1 MLPLRRMRSSFLLI
15 GRVKAV
21 ATSLAS
27 LLLVEKPFVV
37 WKDTA
42 LLGKAFVTFLK
53 HVAKGDKRK
62 GKRKAAT
69 MKDDEDV
76 DGLETFEELQQKL
89 LLG

>member
-1 MLPLRRMRSSFLLI
+1 M
-15 GRVKAV
+15 
-21 ATSLAS
+21 
-27 LLLVEKPFVV
+27 